1 MPKLPDQLI
10 WNPTD
15 QVWETP
21 TDLLGQSEPFSVT
34 FPKEGTLQDGVLYL
48 RQKPAHPTDVNEC
61 SSLQLFPTP
70 RSSEP
75 GSTSENYRPGLGELV
90 SKLLPTP
97 ATTDRFGANRP
108 NTRGGSDAL
117 RTVAC
122 YELDL
127 LRSPTL
133 SDVKTPDRSG
143 LRASNGHQT
152 NLADQIEAKFG
163 SSAEPGQDWGRY
175 SEAIERWENTQH
187 RNAPLPTEP
196 NRNNRPR
203 LNARFSEWMMGWPDG
218 WVTNPEIGLS
228 RAAQLRIIGN
238 GVVPQ
243 QAELA
248 IRRLLEG

>member
-1 MPKLPDQLI
+1 MPKLPDQLT
-10 WNPTD
+10 WNPTE

-21 TDLLGQSEPFSVT
+21 TDLLGRREPFLAT
-34 FPKEGTLQDGVLYL
+34 FPKEGTMRNGQLFLH
-48 RQKPAHPTDVNEC
+48 QKPGHRTDENEF
-61 SSLQLFPTP
+61 SFLPTP
-70 RSSEP
+70 RASEP
-75 GSTSENYRPGLGELV
+75 GSTSDNYRPGLGELV

-97 ATTDRFGANRP
+97 ATSDRFGPNKP

-122 YELDL
+122 YELEL

-152 NLADQIEAKFG
+152 NLADQIEARFG

-175 SEAIERWENTQH
+175 QAAIERWEEIIE
-187 RNAPLPTEP
+187 RKAPSPTEP

-203 LNARFSEWMMGWPDG
+203 LKAEFSEWMMGWQRG
-218 WVTNPEIGLS
+218 TVTDPEIGLS
-228 RAAQLRIIGN
+228 RAAQLKMIGN
-238 GVVPQ
+238 GVCPQ
-243 QAELA
+243 QAVVALMK
-248 IRRLLEG
+248 LLED